1 MFVFPQSQVKF
12 FFTAVLIIVLCL
24 GFAFLAV
31 SPLAARGKKL
41 NEQIIKDRRLLENV
55 ILEIAEHQKLA
66 EDLAKV
72 ESGRKQIAN
81 MFPAREEMVAL
92 VQGLELAAQR
102 SGLTS
107 GLILTDLEEKD
118 SVQGKEPPAVDVPA
132 GLTQI
137 EQVPFRVSLEG
148 DYRQF
153 TDYLIY
159 LEHLLF
165 VAEIDEISISAESS
179 QESEEGPLQN
189 TGKGTAEV
197 KGFLYIK
204 NNIAQES
211 APAVNSGG
219 EGA

>member
-1 MFVFPQSQVKF
+1 MFVFPQSQAKL
-12 FFTAVLIIVLCL
+12 FFTAVLIVVLCL
-24 GFAFLAV
+24 GFTFLAV

-41 NEQIIKDRRLLENV
+41 NEQILKDRRLLEN
-55 ILEIAEHQKLA
+55 ITLEIVEHQKLA
-66 EDLAKV
+66 EDLARV

-81 MFPAREEMVAL
+81 MFPAREEAVAL

-107 GLILTDLEEKD
+107 GLILTDLEEN
-118 SVQGKEPPAVDVPA
+118 SVQGQEPPAAAVPD
-132 GLTQI
+132 GLKQI

-159 LEHLLF
+159 LEHLPF
-165 VAEIDEISISAESS
+165 VLETDEFSISAQSS
-179 QESEEGPLQN
+179 QESEGGPLQN
-189 TGKGTAEV
+189 TGKGTAEI

-204 NNIAQES
+204 SNTTEQS
-211 APAVNSGG
+211 VPAANSEG